1 MATEYHHGHAAE
13 SGRTRTLPGH
23 VRFCPPGK
31 SRRGPDG
38 HGQAPLGAVRLSGRR
53 CSLQSIPD
61 RQPRLLGL
69 FVPTLLIASETNKM
83 KVFEATISALACGL
97 DVIPCG
103 QVFDRGKLT
112 AFAVLVTQ
120 SGKNH
125 SRVANTALSALKLKC
140 SSLASV
146 FVLRELAQTT
156 FVLLQGLDVVAK
168 MQTEPLSIPP

>member
-1 MATEYHHGHAAE
+1 
-13 SGRTRTLPGH
+13 
-23 VRFCPPGK
+23 
-31 SRRGPDG
+31 
-38 HGQAPLGAVRLSGRR
+38 
-53 CSLQSIPD
+53 
-61 RQPRLLGL
+61 
-69 FVPTLLIASETNKM
+69 M